1 MTFFYPI
8 DPSRDLSW
16 QGYTLIVPSVS
27 VGNVGQ
33 LAVDLIIST
42 LVMEKVGIILDDSIT
57 PLVGNDPFHGCIS
70 SRVGTIGLQKCDSPR
85 PFSLMTSCE
94 VFESKSHQLV
104 VIQLRSPLIRGR
116 KGTFRRKLVD
126 FAKSYG
132 FRQTILMTSM
142 HSHERLDSQLTGDQ
156 FRFVATPTFNFQL
169 PDSWKRLEDRPVR
182 EEHLGQEINPY
193 MPGGGIA
200 KPLFHLC
207 TAEQLPLAVL
217 VVFCSEG
224 DNVPEAFQIANRLND
239 LLGVIK
245 PVKDVPG
252 WKVPVSWSALF
263 GNPAVDQELVFG

>member
-1 MTFFYPI
+1 MGTFFYPI

-42 LVMEKVGIILDDSIT
+42 LVMEKVGIIHDHSIT

-70 SRVGTIGLQKCDSPR
+70 SRVGTMGLQKCDSPR

-94 VFESKSHQLV
+94 VFESKSQ
-104 VIQLRSPLIRGR
+104 Q
-116 KGTFRRKLVD
+116 LVD

-142 HSHERLDSQLTGDQ
+142 HSHERLDSQLSGDQ

-182 EEHLGQEINPY
+182 EEHSGQEINPY
-193 MPGGGIA
+193 IPGGGIA
-200 KPLFHLC
+200 KSLFHLC